1 MSERGRLLIKGG
13 TVISVVDG
21 ESPRRADVLVEDGV
35 ITSIA
40 PDLEVDAERIDASS
54 SLVLPGLVDTH
65 RHTWQTAL
73 RGVTHE
79 WTLKDY
85 IRGIRLQSAK
95 YYRPEDIYIGNRLGM
110 LEAINAG
117 VTSVLDFS
125 HCINSPDHAAEAL
138 RGTRD
143 AGIRSVFALGF
154 NSVPVDEPYFT
165 SLDQRLDHA
174 SRFFAEEFA
183 DGNDGRVRFG
193 IALSD
198 MEVGGLETI
207 IRQAQFAKDLGVPV
221 TLHADAVLSESFVS
235 IVEQLSK
242 HDLIWPGVVWV
253 HMNFASLEQTR
264 EVIQKGGA
272 VSVTPETEMQMGMGH
287 PSFGK
292 VLAAGGRPSLGV
304 DVVCNNSGDILT
316 QLRLA
321 LQTQRMLDHQ
331 DDISRSHGPDT
342 VELKTPTALRA
353 GTLSGAEALGLGDKT
368 GSLQV
373 GKAAD
378 IITVR
383 TDAINTMPSYD
394 PVGTF
399 VLQSHPGNID
409 TVLVDGE
416 ILKRDGKL
424 VQDIAPLRAQLE
436 KSAAYLFEHI
446 ERNGGLIPQP
456 PIPLW

>member
-1 MSERGRLLIKGG
+1 MAAQSRLLIKGG
-13 TVISVVDG
+13 TVVTAVDG
-21 ESPRRADVLVEDGV
+21 DRPRRADILVEGGV
-35 ITSIA
+35 IAAIES
-40 PDLEVDAERIDASS
+40 DLDVDAQLIDASHCV
-54 SLVLPGLVDTH
+54 VLPGLIDTH

-95 YYRPEDIYIGNRLGM
+95 YYRPQDIYIGNRLGM
-110 LEAINAG
+110 LEAIDAG
-117 VTSVLDFS
+117 VTTVLDFC
-125 HCINSPDHAAEAL
+125 HCINSPKHASEAL

-143 AGIRSVFALGF
+143 SGIRSIFALGF
-154 NSVPVDEPYFT
+154 NHVPLENPYFT
-165 SLDQRLDHA
+165 TLESRLDHA
-174 SRFFAEEFA
+174 RRFLKEEFPDD
-183 DGNDGRVRFG
+183 DGLVRMG

-198 MEVGGLETI
+198 MEVGGLDAI
-207 IRQAQFAKDLGVPV
+207 LAQARFAHDLGVPI
-221 TLHADAVLSESFVS
+221 TLHADAVISENFIS
-235 IVEQLSK
+235 IVDELSK
-242 HDLIWPGVVWV
+242 NNVIGPGMVWV

-264 EVIQKGGA
+264 EVIEKGGA
-272 VSVTPETEMQMGMGH
+272 VSVTPETEMQMGMGY
-287 PSFGK
+287 PAFGK
-292 VLAAGGRPSLGV
+292 VLAAGGHPSLGV

-316 QLRLA
+316 QARLA

-331 DDISRSHGPDT
+331 DDVRRSHGPDT

-353 GTLSGAEALGLGDKT
+353 ATLSGAEALGLGEKV

-383 TDAINTMPSYD
+383 TDAINTAPSYD
-394 PVGTF
+394 PIGTF

-409 TVLVDGE
+409 TVLVEGQV
-416 ILKRDGKL
+416 LKRGGKL

-436 KSAAYLFEHI
+436 DSAAYLFEEI
-446 ERNGGLIPQP
+446 ERTGGLIPQP